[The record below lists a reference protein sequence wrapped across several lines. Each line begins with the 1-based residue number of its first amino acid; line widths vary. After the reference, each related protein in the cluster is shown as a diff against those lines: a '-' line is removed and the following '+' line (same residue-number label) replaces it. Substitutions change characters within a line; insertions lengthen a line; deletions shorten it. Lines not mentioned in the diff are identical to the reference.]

1 MLYLTVLILV
11 LYCVYNFDIC
21 EQKRNRDTWFN
32 FLLFVFIIISGFAY
46 RLGYDNA
53 NYMSEFPMYRMYG
66 GYGWEELTSYSG
78 RQPLWVLMTKICK
91 AIVNKYW
98 FFKLAH
104 SLLINTLIFLAFRR
118 LTKYVFT
125 AILFYFVLVYFEYNF
140 QVMRQSI
147 AVALFMS
154 SISKYEDNKWLPYYL
169 INILGFLFH
178 EAAII
183 AFILPLIK
191 FIKISVISICATFVL
206 SILGV
211 LRGAF
216 LVEALLPNVMD
227 SFIGD
232 KAFFYMSQMD
242 DEGAAIGLNIILSVL
257 IPLVFIFKKVRNNRV
272 GINDYFVMIYGL
284 LYGLGLNVP
293 IIYRFNQF
301 FILSFLICYIEI
313 FAQLAIWAKS
323 KLGVNAKVTFICV
336 CVLFLTYRARMYLLP
351 FAGSDIPSYSQF
363 YPYHSILFE
372 KKDPT
377 REALFMR

>member
-1 MLYLTVLILV
+1 MLV
-11 LYCVYNFDIC
+11 LYCVYNFDAC
-21 EQKRNRDTWFN
+21 GHKRNRDTWFY
-32 FLLFVFIIISGFAY
+32 FLLIVFIIISGFAY

-53 NYMSEFPMYRMYG
+53 NYMSEFPMYRMNG

-104 SLLINTLIFLAFRR
+104 SLLINTLIFFAFRR

-125 AILFYFVLVYFEYNF
+125 AILFYFVLVYFDYNF

-154 SISKYEDNKWLPYYL
+154 SISKYKDNKWLPYYL

-183 AFILPLIK
+183 TFLLPFIKLM
-191 FIKISVISICATFVL
+191 KISVL
-206 SILGV
+206 SISAFFDLSIAGV
-211 LRGAF
+211 LGGSF
-216 LVEALLPNVMD
+216 LVETLLPNVMD
-227 SFIGD
+227 LFIGD
-232 KAFFYMSQMD
+232 KALYYMSQMD
-242 DEGAAIGLNIILSVL
+242 DESAVIGLNIILSVL
-257 IPLVFIFKKVRNNRV
+257 IPLVFILKKVRNNSV

-293 IIYRFNQF
+293 IIYRLNQF
-301 FILSFLICYIEI
+301 FILFFYICYIEI

-323 KLGVNAKVTFICV
+323 KLGVNAKRTFICV
-336 CVLFLTYRARMYLLP
+336 CLLFLTYRARMYLLP
-351 FAGSDIPSYSQF
+351 FAGSDIPSYAQF

-372 KKDPT
+372 MKDPT
-377 REALFMR
+377 REALLMR